1 MFAFNRVGILL
12 FCLGIV
18 PHVRIPFFLYGLLIV
33 GDAIAEDGIRV
44 ATSKF
49 YGNQREQHVNR
60 SHIVEGILG
69 TAFLGS
75 IKKLLRGDVGGGNHI
90 GNRPQQTVFFHIAL
104 EG

>member
-1 MFAFNRVGILL
+1 MFL
-12 FCLGIV
+12 FFLGV
-18 PHVRIPFFLYGLLIV
+18 VDHSRIPFFLYGLLIV
-33 GDAIAEDGIRV
+33 GDAIAEDGIRI

-60 SHIVEGILG
+60 SHIVEGILE

-75 IKKLLRGDVGGGNHI
+75 IKKLLCGDVGGGNHI
-90 GNRPQQTVFFHIAL
+90 GNRPQQTVFSHIAL